1 MNAMTL
7 PKTAA
12 QSSPPARSK
21 IRKSFRELT
30 RNYFAKE
37 RNWEFV
43 IEAVAFA
50 IILAISI
57 WPMVLAAGALHNYLH
72 CAVG

>member
-1 MNAMTL
+1 MSATTL

-12 QSSPPARSK
+12 QSSPRARLK
-21 IRKSFRELT
+21 IRKSFRDLA
-30 RNYFAKE
+30 RDYFASE
-37 RNWEFV
+37 RNWEFL

-57 WPMVLAAGALHNYLH
+57 WPMVLAVGALHSYLQR
-72 CAVG
+72 AVG